1 MKRREFLT
9 AAGAG
14 IAASTAVAM
23 PAIAQTQP
31 EVRWRCT
38 ASFQKSQD
46 TLYGTVENF
55 ARRMAE
61 MSDGKFQVQVFAA
74 GEIVP
79 GLQALDAVQNKAVE
93 MCFTASYYYVGKD
106 PTFAFGSTIPFGLN
120 TRQFNAWLYYQGG
133 LELLNTFYQK
143 YNVHMLPAGNTGAQ
157 MGGWFRKELKNLDD
171 LKGLKMRI
179 AGLGGQV
186 LSRLGVVPQQL
197 AGADIYPSL
206 ERGTIDAAEWVGP
219 YDDEKLGLYKVAPY
233 YYYPG
238 WWEGCAGVNYFI
250 NQDEWKKLPKV
261 YQAMVEAAAAEANNT
276 LTARYDAENPVSI
289 QNLVKQGALL
299 RRFPNDVLEAAYKA
313 ANELYAE
320 ISETNPD
327 FRKAWDQIKA
337 VRSSSYLWWQ
347 IGEFSYDDFMVRA
360 RARGG

>member
-1 MKRREFLT
+1 MKRRDFLT

-14 IAASTAVAM
+14 IAASASVAM
-23 PAIAQTQP
+23 PAIAQTLPQ
-31 EVRWRCT
+31 VKWRC
-38 ASFQKSQD
+38 ASSFQKTQD
-46 TLYGTVENF
+46 TLHSTAVNF
-55 ARRMAE
+55 AKRMEE
-61 MSDGKFQVQVFAA
+61 MSEGRFQIQIFTA

-79 GLQALDAVQNKAVE
+79 ALQVVDATQNHTVE
-93 MCFTASYYYVGKD
+93 MCYTASYYYVGKD

-120 TRQFNAWLYYQGG
+120 TRQMNAWLYYQGG
-133 LELLNTFYQK
+133 IELLNDFYKK
-143 YNVHMLPAGNTGAQ
+143 YNVVMLPGGNTGAQ
-157 MGGWFRKELKNLDD
+157 MGGWFRKEIKSLND

-197 AGADIYPSL
+197 PGGDIYPSL

-238 WWEGCAGVNYFI
+238 WWEGCAGLNFFF
-250 NQDEWKKLPKV
+250 NQEEWAKLPDV
-261 YQAMVEAAAAEANNT
+261 YKSMARAAAGEANNN
-276 LTARYDAENPVSI
+276 LIAHYDAVNPAAI

-299 RRFPNDVLEAAYKA
+299 RRFPNDMLEAAYKA
-313 ANELYAE
+313 ANTMYDE
-320 ISETNPD
+320 ISADNAD

-337 VRSSSYLWWQ
+337 LRNTDYLWWQ
-347 IGEFSYDDFMVRA
+347 VGEFSYDDFMVRA
-360 RARGG
+360 RAKG